1 VFALMRRAAYV
12 EAGDDEKALSDT
24 ATLSGG

>member
-1 VFALMRRAAYV
+1 MRRAAYV